1 MSAGY
6 TGWTSNLIRTGALTV
21 SRDHYGYTLSREA
34 SGMFRLESGIFLFT
48 NEFVSLDHVP
58 FPNSFMTL
66 SKVIMNPKYGDR
78 MEKGPK
84 TLF

>member
-6 TGWTSNLIRTGALTV
+6 TGWTSDLIRTGALTV
-21 SRDHYGYTLSREA
+21 SRDHYGYTLNREA
-34 SGMFRLESGIFLFT
+34 SGCSGSSPGYSSSR
-48 NEFVSLDHVP
+48 NELVSLDHVP

>member
-21 SRDHYGYTLSREA
+21 SRDHYEYTLSREA
-34 SGMFRLESGIFLFT
+34 SGSDSSPGYSSSR
-48 NEFVSLDHVP
+48 NEFVSLDYVP

>member
-1 MSAGY
+1 
-6 TGWTSNLIRTGALTV
+6 
-21 SRDHYGYTLSREA
+21 
-34 SGMFRLESGIFLFT
+34 MFRLESGIFLFT